1 MDVFSIFTLCG
12 GLAFFLYGMIVM
24 SAGLEK
30 IAGGRMEKLL
40 EKMTSNPIKSFALG
54 AGITIAIQSSSAVT
68 VMLVGFVNS
77 GIMKL
82 SQSIG
87 IIMGSNVGTTI
98 TSWILSLSGIQS
110 SNFFLRLLKPESFC
124 PLLALL
130 GVIMIMTSKNN
141 LSKRKNI
148 GTFLVGFAVLMFGM
162 GLMSSAMAPL
172 ADSPEFS
179 KVLTLFTNP
188 LFGLFIGMIVTA
200 IIQSSAAS
208 VGMLQALSM
217 TGSISYAIAV
227 PIIIGQNIGTCIT
240 AVLSSIGVNTNARR
254 VAVVHVVFNV
264 IGAAI
269 FLPIYYFGHYFINYP
284 YNEATNPFGIAVAH
298 SIFNVA
304 TTMFLFPFAKQL
316 EKIALFVVKDK
327 DDEKEVILD
336 ERLLLTPSIAIAQ
349 CYKTTGTMAKIT
361 RDTLVMSV
369 RMLKQYNPKVAE
381 IINKNEILIDK
392 YQDTLESFLQKLS
405 GKELSDEDSN
415 KISQLILSISDFE
428 KIADHAI
435 HILNIANKMH
445 RKDWVLSPETVGEL
459 KCVVNAVKEVF
470 DMTVKSF
477 VEHDLELAYH
487 VEPLEQVVD
496 DISYVAKKN
505 HIKRVKK
512 EKSHIKRGF
521 VYAEILNDL
530 ERISDHCSNIAAN
543 SIQSM
548 NSSIPKHLLKSK
560 LKEDY
565 GYEFAGEIAEFKAHY
580 SVEPVEFA
588 KASREV

>member
-1 MDVFSIFTLCG
+1 MDIFSIFTLCG

-30 IAGGRMEKLL
+30 IAGGKMEKLL

-54 AGITIAIQSSSAVT
+54 AGITIAVQSSSAVT

-82 SQSIG
+82 SQAIG

-110 SNFFLRLLKPESFC
+110 TNFFLRLLKPESFC

-130 GVIMIMTSKNN
+130 GVILIMTSKNN
-141 LSKRKNI
+141 LSRRKSV

-162 GLMSSAMAPL
+162 ELMSHSMAPL
-172 ADSPEFS
+172 ADDPKFS
-179 KVLTLFTNP
+179 HVLTLFKNP
-188 LFGLFIGMIVTA
+188 ILGLMVGMIVTA

-217 TGSISYAIAV
+217 TGGISYAVAV

-240 AVLSSIGVNTNARR
+240 AVLSSIGVHTNAKR
-254 VAVVHVVFNV
+254 VAVVHVMFNV
-264 IGAAI
+264 IGALI
-269 FLPIYYFGHYFINYP
+269 FLPIYEVGHYFVHYP
-284 YNEATNPFGIAVAH
+284 FSEATNPFGIAVCH
-298 SIFNVA
+298 SIFNIA
-304 TTMFLFPFAKQL
+304 TTIVLFPFAKQL
-316 EKIALFVVKDK
+316 ENLALLIIKDK
-327 DDEKEVILD
+327 KDEKEVILD
-336 ERLLLTPSIAIAQ
+336 ERLLLTPSIAISQ
-349 CYKTTGTMAKIT
+349 CYKTTGTMAKVT

-381 IINKNEILIDK
+381 IINKNEVLIDK

-435 HILNIANKMH
+435 HILNLANKMH
-445 RKDWVLSPETVGEL
+445 RKDWVLSSDTVSEL
-459 KCVVNAVKEVF
+459 KRVVNAVKEVF
-470 DMTVKSF
+470 DVTVKSF
-477 VEHDLELAYH
+477 VEHDIELAYH

-496 DISYVAKKN
+496 DIAYVAKKN
-505 HIKRVKK
+505 HIRRVKK

-543 SIQSM
+543 SIQSI
-548 NSSIPKHLLKSK
+548 NSSIPKHLLKNR
-560 LKEDY
+560 LKEVD
-565 GYEFAGEIAEFKAHY
+565 GDEFNKEIAEFKSQYA
-580 SVEPVEFA
+580 VEPIA
-588 KASREV
+588 Q

>member
-1 MDVFSIFTLCG
+1 MDIFSIFTLCG

-30 IAGGRMEKLL
+30 IAGGKMEKLL

-54 AGITIAIQSSSAVT
+54 AGITIAVQSSSAVT

-77 GIMKL
+77 GIMRL
-82 SQSIG
+82 SQAIG

-110 SNFFLRLLKPESFC
+110 TNFFLRLLKPESFC

-130 GVIMIMTSKNN
+130 GVIFIMTSKNN
-141 LSKRKNI
+141 LSRRKSV

-162 GLMSSAMAPL
+162 ELMSNSMAPL
-172 ADSPEFS
+172 ADDPKFS
-179 KVLTLFTNP
+179 HVLTLFKNP
-188 LFGLFIGMIVTA
+188 ILGLMVGMIVTA

-217 TGSISYAIAV
+217 TGGISYAVAV

-240 AVLSSIGVNTNARR
+240 AVLSSIGVTTNAKR
-254 VAVVHVVFNV
+254 VAIVHVAFNV
-264 IGAAI
+264 LGALI
-269 FLPIYYFGHYFINYP
+269 FLPIYEVGHYFINYP
-284 YNEATNPFGIAVAH
+284 FNEATNPFGIAVCH
-298 SIFNVA
+298 SIFNIA
-304 TTMFLFPFAKQL
+304 TTIVLFPFAKQL
-316 EKIALFVVKDK
+316 EMLALFVIKDK
-327 DDEKEVILD
+327 KDEKGVILD

-361 RDTLVMSV
+361 RETLVMSV
-369 RMLKQYNPKVAE
+369 RMLKQYNPRVAE
-381 IINKNEILIDK
+381 VINKNEILIDK

-435 HILNIANKMH
+435 HILNLATKMH
-445 RKDWVLSPETVGEL
+445 RKEWKLSPETVEEL
-459 KCVVNAVKEVF
+459 KHVVNAVKEVF
-470 DMTVKSF
+470 DVTVNAF
-477 VEHDLELAYH
+477 VYHNITTAYH

-530 ERISDHCSNIAAN
+530 ERISDHCSNIATN
-543 SIQSM
+543 IIQSV
-548 NSSIPKHLLKSK
+548 NASIPKHVLKNK
-560 LKEDY
+560 LKESNSDDFSHTV
-565 GYEFAGEIAEFKAHY
+565 EEFKSHY
-580 SVEPVEFA
+580 AVEPIT
-588 KASREV
+588 K

>member
-1 MDVFSIFTLCG
+1 MDIFSLFTLCG

-30 IAGGRMEKLL
+30 IAGGKMEKLL

-54 AGITIAIQSSSAVT
+54 AGITIAVQSSSAVT

-82 SQSIG
+82 SQAIG

-110 SNFFLRLLKPESFC
+110 TNFFLRLLKPESFC

-130 GVIMIMTSKNN
+130 GVIFIMTSKNN
-141 LSKRKNI
+141 LSRRKNV

-162 GLMSSAMAPL
+162 ELMSHSMAPL
-172 ADSPEFS
+172 ADDPKFS
-179 KVLTLFTNP
+179 HVLTLFKNP
-188 LFGLFIGMIVTA
+188 ILGLMVGMIVTA

-217 TGSISYAIAV
+217 TGSISYAVAV

-240 AVLSSIGVNTNARR
+240 AVLSSIGVNTNAKR
-254 VAVVHVVFNV
+254 VAVVHVMFNV
-264 IGAAI
+264 IGALI
-269 FLPIYYFGHYFINYP
+269 FLPIYEVGHYFVHYP
-284 YNEATNPFGIAVAH
+284 FSEATNPFGIAVCH
-298 SIFNVA
+298 SIFNIA
-304 TTMFLFPFAKQL
+304 TTIVLFPFAKQL
-316 EKIALFVVKDK
+316 ENLALLIIKDK
-327 DDEKEVILD
+327 KDEKEVILD
-336 ERLLLTPSIAIAQ
+336 ERLLLTPSIAISQ
-349 CYKTTGTMAKIT
+349 CYKTTGTMAKVT

-381 IINKNEILIDK
+381 IINKNEVLIDK

-435 HILNIANKMH
+435 HILNLANKMH
-445 RKDWVLSPETVGEL
+445 RKDWVLSSDTVSEL
-459 KCVVNAVKEVF
+459 KRVVNAVKEVF
-470 DMTVKSF
+470 DVTVKSF
-477 VEHDLELAYH
+477 VEHDIELAYH

-496 DISYVAKKN
+496 DIAYVAKKN
-505 HIKRVKK
+505 HIRRVKK

-543 SIQSM
+543 SIQSI
-548 NSSIPKHLLKSK
+548 NSSIPKHLLKNR
-560 LKEDY
+560 LKEVD
-565 GYEFAGEIAEFKAHY
+565 GDEFNKEIAEFKSQYA
-580 SVEPVEFA
+580 VEPI
-588 KASREV
+588 EV